1 MSSFDYDGV
10 GTHDDEAVR
19 ISGRVKWFDPGK
31 GYGFIVPDD
40 PGKTGLKDVLLHV
53 TSLRQTGRESA
64 LEGSTIVCDAVRR
77 PKGWQVSSIVELDE
91 SSAPPPAERPER
103 PRFGDDGGFRRDRG
117 DFHARRDTF
126 SDRGSDRGSERS
138 FRSSGFGHA
147 GHGAHEGGL
156 ARGPR
161 RPAAASGPLERA
173 TVKWFNRT
181 KGYGFVVRDDEPGD
195 IFVHIETLRRCGVED
210 LQPGENVMVRFAE
223 GPKGLVVAEIE
234 CSSISS

>member
-1 MSSFDYDGV
+1 MSSFDYDGLSA
-10 GTHDDEAVR
+10 HDDEAVR

-91 SSAPPPAERPER
+91 TSAPPPTERPER

-117 DFHARRDTF
+117 EFQARN
-126 SDRGSDRGSERS
+126 
-138 FRSSGFGHA
+138 GFGDRAPRGAYGGESA
-147 GHGAHEGGL
+147 GGF
-156 ARGPR
+156 
-161 RPAAASGPLERA
+161 AAARPVRKPAEPTGPLERA

-210 LQPGENVMVRFAE
+210 LQPGETVMVRFAE

>member
-1 MSSFDYDGV
+1 MSSYDYDGLNA
-10 GTHDDEAVR
+10 HDDEAVR

-77 PKGWQVSSIVELDE
+77 PKGWQVSSIVEPDE
-91 SSAPPPAERPER
+91 TSAPPPTERPER
-103 PRFGDDGGFRRDRG
+103 PRYDSGEGGFRRDRG
-117 DFHARRDTF
+117 DFHARRDF
-126 SDRGSDRGSERS
+126 GDRGGDRG
-138 FRSSGFGHA
+138 GY
-147 GHGAHEGGL
+147 GG
-156 ARGPR
+156 ARGGAEGFAAARPAR
-161 RPAAASGPLERA
+161 RPAAPSGPLERA

-210 LQPGENVMVRFAE
+210 LQPGETVMVRFAE

-234 CSSISS
+234 CSSIG